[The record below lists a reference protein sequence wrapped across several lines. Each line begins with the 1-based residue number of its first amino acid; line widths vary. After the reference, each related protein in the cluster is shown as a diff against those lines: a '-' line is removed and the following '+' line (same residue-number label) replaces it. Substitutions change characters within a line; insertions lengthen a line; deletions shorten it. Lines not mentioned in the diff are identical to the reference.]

1 MIKNIIKII
10 SIIIAIL
17 LILIFYLNI
26 YGINTTQFNSF
37 IKKEI
42 NLYNNKLDV
51 ELKKVKLILN
61 LKDFS
66 LSIKTLDPLLL
77 YENQSI
83 KLKELSTNLS
93 IKAYLD
99 KNFVIQKLFVKS
111 DENEVKNLIKIYK
124 SIKNSPQLYLLDKMF
139 KKGLIT
145 ANIIINFNE
154 AGEINND
161 FSIYGTLT
169 NTKIKFLNEN
179 NLNDLNFEFK
189 IKKDNYNLN
198 NISFKFKNLDLNSD
212 QIKVIQKKSLYF
224 TEGNLKN
231 KKNTINKNLIS
242 LFPSEYFE
250 QFNFEKTSFNSDN
263 NFSFNVNRKFKI
275 NDLKVNSKIYL
286 DNLIYNNDSIK
297 LKNYLP
303 EYQGSISLNKNNFNI
318 NFSKNNLKIEG
329 KSIYSLNEIDNNF
342 SFNFNKI
349 KNDIKFKT
357 NINLNQLNLKIHE
370 LNYLKKKNKNAS
382 LNIEGLIKKDKKITI
397 NQLEYIEDKN
407 FIKLKN
413 LKLSKN
419 YKIKEIQELKLNYD
433 TVNKIN
439 NNILIIKNKK
449 KYILSIKS
457 FDGIK
462 LIKNLTD
469 SSSKGN
475 FFDIF
480 DNLSNVINL
489 RIDKT
494 YLSKSSYL
502 KQLNGDLKV
511 ENNQIVN
518 ASILAK
524 YSEKDKFLFSIKT
537 SNNGEKITTLY
548 SDRAKPFVK
557 NFKFIK
563 GFEKGVLDFQ
573 SIKKNNTSRSVLKID
588 NFKVKEVPV
597 LAKILTLAS
606 LQGIADLLTGEG
618 VRFTDFEMIFSN
630 KDNLTTIDEM
640 YAIGPA
646 ISIMMNG
653 YIETEKL
660 VSLKGTLVPATT
672 INRTIASIPILGDI
686 LIGKKVGEGVFG
698 VSFKIKGPPKNLKT
712 TVNPIKT
719 LTPRFIS
726 RTIEKIKKANQ

>member
-10 SIIIAIL
+10 SIIIVIL

-42 NLYNNKLDV
+42 NSYNNKLDI

-66 LSIKTLDPLLL
+66 LNIKTLDPLLL
-77 YENQSI
+77 YEEQSI
-83 KLKELSTNLS
+83 KLKELNTNLS
-93 IKAYLD
+93 IKSYLG
-99 KNFVIQKLFVKS
+99 KNFVVQKLFVKS
-111 DENEVKNLIKIYK
+111 DENQVKNLIKIYK
-124 SIKNSPQLYLLDKMF
+124 SINNLPQLYLLDKMI
-139 KKGLIT
+139 KKGIIT

-154 AGEINND
+154 AGEINDD
-161 FSIYGTLT
+161 FSIYGNLT
-169 NTKIKFLNEN
+169 NTKIKLLNEN
-179 NLNDLNFEFK
+179 NLKDLNFEFK
-189 IKKDNYNLN
+189 IKKDNYILK
-198 NISFKFKNLDLNSD
+198 NILFEFKDLGFKSD
-212 QIKVIQKKSLYF
+212 QIKVNKKKGSYKIN
-224 TEGNLKN
+224 GNLTNNKN
-231 KKNTINKNLIS
+231 IINKNLIS

-250 QFNFEKTSFNSDN
+250 QFNFEKTFFNSNN
-263 NFSFNVNRKFKI
+263 NFSFVVNKKFKI
-275 NDLKVNSKIYL
+275 NDLKINSKIYL
-286 DNLIYNNDSIK
+286 DNLVYNNDSIK

-303 EYQGSISLNKNNFNI
+303 EYKGSISLNENNFNI
-318 NFSKNNLKIEG
+318 NFSKDNLKIEG
-329 KSIYSLNEIDNNF
+329 KSIYSLDEIDNNL

-357 NINLNQLNLKIHE
+357 NINLNQLNLKIDE
-370 LNYLKKKNKNAS
+370 LNYLKKKNKNAN
-382 LNIEGLIKKDKKITI
+382 LNIEGLIKKDKKFTI

-407 FIKLKN
+407 FIKLIN

-439 NNILIIKNKK
+439 NNILLIKNKK
-449 KYILSIKS
+449 KYILSSKS
-457 FDGIK
+457 FDGIN
-462 LIKNLTD
+462 LIKSLTD
-469 SSSKGN
+469 TSSKAN

-489 RIDKT
+489 EIDKT
-494 YLSKSSYL
+494 HLSKSNYL
-502 KQLNGDLKV
+502 KQLNGDLKI
-511 ENNQIVN
+511 ENNKIVN

-524 YSEKDKFLFSIKT
+524 YSEKDKFSFNVKT
-537 SNNGEKITTLY
+537 SDNNEKITTLY

-557 NFKFIK
+557 NYKFIK
-563 GFEKGVLDFQ
+563 GFEKGVLEFQ
-573 SIKKNNTSRSVLKID
+573 SIKKNNISRSVLKID

-618 VRFTDFEMIFSN
+618 IRFTDFEMVFLN
-630 KDNLTTIDEM
+630 KDNLMTIDEI

-646 ISIMMNG
+646 ISIMMSG

-719 LTPRFIS
+719 LTPRFIT

>member
-1 MIKNIIKII
+1 M
-10 SIIIAIL
+10 

-42 NLYNNKLDV
+42 NSYNNKLDI

-66 LSIKTLDPLLL
+66 LNIKTLDPLLL
-77 YENQSI
+77 YEEQSI
-83 KLKELSTNLS
+83 KLKELNTNLS
-93 IKAYLD
+93 IKSYLG
-99 KNFVIQKLFVKS
+99 KNFVVQKLFVKS
-111 DENEVKNLIKIYK
+111 DENQVKNLIKIYK
-124 SIKNSPQLYLLDKMF
+124 SINNLPQLYLLDKMI
-139 KKGLIT
+139 KKGIIT

-154 AGEINND
+154 AGEINDD
-161 FSIYGTLT
+161 FSIYGNLT
-169 NTKIKFLNEN
+169 NTKIKLLNEN
-179 NLNDLNFEFK
+179 NLKDLNFEFK
-189 IKKDNYNLN
+189 IKKDNYILK
-198 NISFKFKNLDLNSD
+198 NILFEFKDLGFKSD
-212 QIKVIQKKSLYF
+212 QIKVNKKKGSYKIN
-224 TEGNLKN
+224 GNLTNNKN
-231 KKNTINKNLIS
+231 IINKNLIS

-250 QFNFEKTSFNSDN
+250 QFNFEKTFFNSNN
-263 NFSFNVNRKFKI
+263 NFSFVVNKKFKI
-275 NDLKVNSKIYL
+275 NDLKINSKIYL
-286 DNLIYNNDSIK
+286 DNLVYNNDSIK

-303 EYQGSISLNKNNFNI
+303 EYKGSISLNENNFNI
-318 NFSKNNLKIEG
+318 NFSKDNLKIEG
-329 KSIYSLNEIDNNF
+329 KSIYSLDEIDNNL

-357 NINLNQLNLKIHE
+357 NINLNQLNLKIDE
-370 LNYLKKKNKNAS
+370 LNYLKKKNKNAN

-407 FIKLKN
+407 FIKLIN

-439 NNILIIKNKK
+439 NNILLIKNKK
-449 KYILSIKS
+449 KYILSSKS
-457 FDGIK
+457 FDGIN
-462 LIKNLTD
+462 LIKSLTD
-469 SSSKGN
+469 TSSKAN

-489 RIDKT
+489 EIDKT
-494 YLSKSSYL
+494 HLSKSNYL
-502 KQLNGDLKV
+502 KQLNGDLKI
-511 ENNQIVN
+511 ENNKIVN

-524 YSEKDKFLFSIKT
+524 YSEKDKFSFNVKT
-537 SNNGEKITTLY
+537 SDNNEKITTLY

-557 NFKFIK
+557 NYKFIK
-563 GFEKGVLDFQ
+563 GFEKGVLEFQ
-573 SIKKNNTSRSVLKID
+573 SIKKNNISRSVLKID

-618 VRFTDFEMIFSN
+618 IRFTDFEMVFLN
-630 KDNLTTIDEM
+630 KDNLMTIDEI

-646 ISIMMNG
+646 ISIMMSG

-719 LTPRFIS
+719 LTPRFIT

>member
-10 SIIIAIL
+10 SIIIVIL

-42 NLYNNKLDV
+42 NSYNNKLDI

-66 LSIKTLDPLLL
+66 LNIKTLDPLLL
-77 YENQSI
+77 YEEQSI
-83 KLKELSTNLS
+83 KLKELNTNLS
-93 IKAYLD
+93 IKSYLG
-99 KNFVIQKLFVKS
+99 KNFVVQKLFVKS
-111 DENEVKNLIKIYK
+111 DENQVKNLIKIYK
-124 SIKNSPQLYLLDKMF
+124 SINNLPQLYLLDKMI
-139 KKGLIT
+139 KKGIIT

-154 AGEINND
+154 AGEINDD
-161 FSIYGTLT
+161 FSIYGNLT
-169 NTKIKFLNEN
+169 NTKIKLLNEN
-179 NLNDLNFEFK
+179 NLKDLNFEFK
-189 IKKDNYNLN
+189 IKKDNYILK
-198 NISFKFKNLDLNSD
+198 NILFEFKDLGFKSD
-212 QIKVIQKKSLYF
+212 QIKVNKKKGSYKIN
-224 TEGNLKN
+224 GNLTNNKN
-231 KKNTINKNLIS
+231 IINKNLIS

-250 QFNFEKTSFNSDN
+250 QFNFEKTFFNSNN
-263 NFSFNVNRKFKI
+263 NFSFVVNKKFKI
-275 NDLKVNSKIYL
+275 NDLKINSKIYL
-286 DNLIYNNDSIK
+286 DNLVYNNDSIK

-303 EYQGSISLNKNNFNI
+303 EYKGSISLNENNFNI
-318 NFSKNNLKIEG
+318 NFSKDNLKIEG
-329 KSIYSLNEIDNNF
+329 KSIYSLDEIDNNL

-357 NINLNQLNLKIHE
+357 NINLNQLNLKIDE
-370 LNYLKKKNKNAS
+370 LNYLKKKNKNAN

-407 FIKLKN
+407 FIKLIN

-439 NNILIIKNKK
+439 NNILLIKNKK
-449 KYILSIKS
+449 KYILSSKS
-457 FDGIK
+457 FDGIN
-462 LIKNLTD
+462 LIKSLTD
-469 SSSKGN
+469 TSSKAN

-489 RIDKT
+489 EIDKT
-494 YLSKSSYL
+494 HLSKSNYL
-502 KQLNGDLKV
+502 KQLNGDLKI
-511 ENNQIVN
+511 ENNKIVN

-524 YSEKDKFLFSIKT
+524 YSEKDKFSFNVKT
-537 SNNGEKITTLY
+537 SDNNEKITTLY

-557 NFKFIK
+557 NYKFIK
-563 GFEKGVLDFQ
+563 GFEKGVLEFQ
-573 SIKKNNTSRSVLKID
+573 SIKKNNISRSVLKID

-618 VRFTDFEMIFSN
+618 IRFTDFEMVFLN
-630 KDNLTTIDEM
+630 KDNLMTIDEI

-646 ISIMMNG
+646 ISIMMSG

-719 LTPRFIS
+719 LTPRFIT

>member
-42 NLYNNKLDV
+42 NSYNNKLDI

-77 YENQSI
+77 YEEQSI

-93 IKAYLD
+93 IKSYLG
-99 KNFVIQKLFVKS
+99 KNFVVQKLFVKS
-111 DENEVKNLIKIYK
+111 DENQVKNLIKIYK
-124 SIKNSPQLYLLDKMF
+124 SINNLPQLYLLDKMI
-139 KKGLIT
+139 KKGIIT
-145 ANIIINFNE
+145 TNIIINFNE
-154 AGEINND
+154 AGEINDD

-169 NTKIKFLNEN
+169 NTKIKLLNKN

-189 IKKDNYNLN
+189 IKKDNYILK
-198 NISFKFKNLDLNSD
+198 NILFEFKDLDFKSD
-212 QIKVIQKKSLYF
+212 QIKVNKKKSSYKIN
-224 TEGNLKN
+224 GNLKN
-231 KKNTINKNLIS
+231 NKNIINKNLIS

-250 QFNFEKTSFNSDN
+250 QFNFEKTFFNSNN
-263 NFSFNVNRKFKI
+263 NFSFVVNKKFKI
-275 NDLKVNSKIYL
+275 NDLKINSKIYL

-303 EYQGSISLNKNNFNI
+303 EYKGSISLNENNFNI
-318 NFSKNNLKIEG
+318 NFSKDNLKIEG
-329 KSIYSLNEIDNNF
+329 KSIYSLDEIDNNF

-357 NINLNQLNLKIHE
+357 NINLNQLNLKINE
-370 LNYLKKKNKNAS
+370 LNYLKKKNKNAN

-407 FIKLKN
+407 FIKLIN

-439 NNILIIKNKK
+439 NNILLIKNKK
-449 KYILSIKS
+449 KYILSGKS
-457 FDGIK
+457 FDGIN

-469 SSSKGN
+469 TSSKAN

-489 RIDKT
+489 EIDKT
-494 YLSKSSYL
+494 HLSKSNYL
-502 KQLNGDLKV
+502 KQLNGDLKI
-511 ENNQIVN
+511 ENNKIVN

-524 YSEKDKFLFSIKT
+524 YSEKDKFSFNVKT
-537 SNNGEKITTLY
+537 SDNNEKITTLY

-557 NFKFIK
+557 NYKFIK
-563 GFEKGVLDFQ
+563 GFEKGVLEFK

-606 LQGIADLLTGEG
+606 LQGIADILTGEG
-618 VRFTDFEMIFSN
+618 IRFTDFEMVFLN
-630 KDNLTTIDEM
+630 KDSLMTIDEI

-646 ISIMMNG
+646 ISIMMSG
-653 YIETEKL
+653 YIEAEKL

-672 INRTIASIPILGDI
+672 INRTIASIPILGEI

-698 VSFKIKGPPKNLKT
+698 VSFKIKGPPKNLK
-712 TVNPIKT
+712 N
-719 LTPRFIS
+719 
-726 RTIEKIKKANQ
+726 NC